1 FKFNLLFLPRFQ
13 GFMWATVCFS
23 WYFQPVPVKSCLLI
37 KLVYCI
43 NLHFITF
50 TKPEYRAYEISVV
63 SICFGFSTVEYL
75 RFSLLCPN
83 CVRILTFIITLFSE
97 GGWYLQFI
105 FSCLIGCVW
114 LFIMIHIT
122 FHIFFHI

>member
-1 FKFNLLFLPRFQ
+1 FLRYFKFNLLFLPRFQ

-50 TKPEYRAYEISVV
+50 TKPEYRPKKTPLYPYGLGFAPMNNSV
-63 SICFGFSTVEYL
+63 SPLCARTVYAT
-75 RFSLLCPN
+75 SLSFLLLFPKAAG
-83 CVRILTFIITLFSE
+83 ILKSFYSFLSVKFCS
-97 GGWYLQFI
+97 F
-105 FSCLIGCVW
+105 
-114 LFIMIHIT
+114 
-122 FHIFFHI
+122 